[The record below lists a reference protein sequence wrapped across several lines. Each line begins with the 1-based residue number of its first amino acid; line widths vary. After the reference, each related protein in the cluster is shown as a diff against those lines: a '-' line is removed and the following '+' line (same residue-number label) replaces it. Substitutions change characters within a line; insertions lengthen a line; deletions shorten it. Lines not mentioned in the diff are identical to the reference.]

1 MSEDTLI
8 KKIADEAAVSAAAIK
23 AEADTQVAAIEVQ
36 TKTLLQEAA
45 AAHEALVTKEK
56 THLETVAFSKARQTA
71 SIAVQSAKRA
81 GVDEVFEKVTEAIT
95 EAPTDEYVSFF
106 AKAVQ
111 ATIPEK
117 IEGTARCPVNREEE
131 TKQLLKTIS
140 AEGTITVDPAVTA
153 GLIIETADGVYDVT
167 LNRILNDRRPELEME
182 VIKQTL

>member
-8 KKIADEAAVSAAAIK
+8 KKIADEAAASAAAIK
-23 AEADTQVAAIEVQ
+23 AEADTEVAAIEAQ

-81 GVDEVFEKVTEAIT
+81 GVDEVFKKAAEAIA
-95 EAPTDEYVSFF
+95 EAPADEYVSFF
-106 AKAVQ
+106 TKSVQ
-111 ATIPEK
+111 AIVPEK
-117 IEGTARCPVNREEE
+117 IEGTVRCPVKREEE
-131 TKQLLKTIS
+131 TKQLLKTAS
-140 AEGTITVDPAVTA
+140 VEGTISVDPTITA
-153 GLIIETADGVYDVT
+153 GFVMETADGVYDVT
-167 LNRILNDRRPELEME
+167 LNRILADRRPELEME